1 MARGG
6 GPMTTTSPAVDFP
19 PVALERGALA
29 DGVPAGTTHTRR
41 EATPHSRAAGVGAVD
56 ADAAQARLLASPL
69 IARFRRAEWLADP
82 DEDDGD
88 AFSEDRDYLP

>member
-1 MARGG
+1 
-6 GPMTTTSPAVDFP
+6 MTTTETPAVDFP
-19 PVALERGALA
+19 PVVLERAALA

-56 ADAAQARLLASPL
+56 ADAAQARLLANPL
-69 IARFRRAEWLADP
+69 LARFRRAEWLADP

-88 AFSEDRDYLP
+88 SYSVDLPDLDY